1 MIIIEYTKS
10 TRPDPN
16 SSSGSY
22 TDHVLNKDVIL
33 CCDKFKEYSKKFPS
47 WSYEKGRFTI
57 VDEITYE
64 GNSQTPIDFCPFC
77 GEKMKY
83 KEIKSK
89 KEKRTKITP

>member
-1 MIIIEYTKS
+1 MIAEYTKI
-10 TRPDPN
+10 TRPEPD
-16 SSSGSY
+16 SQSGFY
-22 TDHVLNKDVIL
+22 TDHTLSRDTVY

-57 VDEITYE
+57 VDEITYG

-77 GEKMKY
+77 GEKIKY

-89 KEKRTKITP
+89 EKKK